1 MKSEN
6 WNKYSEV
13 KIRNTLPLDLPI
25 KTEKQWNKS
34 GYVKASEDVGHFMRP
49 NMLSTGAEDL
59 KLYLFPDEV
68 RKATKEELY
77 KIREP
82 QRIAREKYIKRQK
95 EEAEEKERYFDC
107 LTQENE
113 RLSYQNKKLMQE
125 IIKLKGIIPTKTIVI
140 DTETTGLAWYDDEIL
155 QLSII
160 DDSGN
165 ILINELFKPLN
176 HTSWYEAQS
185 VNGIS
190 PEMVADKPTI
200 QEKIIDIQEIISS
213 ASIIIGYNTEFDI
226 NFLTSTGIFVSKV
239 TKYVDV
245 MCEYAT
251 VYGKYSE
258 KYGCNK
264 WCKLIEA
271 AEHYGYKFK
280 AHDSLEDC
288 KATLHVYNKM
298 REEGFI

>member
-95 EEAEEKERYFDC
+95 EEAEEKERYFDS
-107 LTQENE
+107 LTQENGTIE
-113 RLSYQNKKLMQE
+113 EKKVLIGNKKLMQE

-176 HTSWYEAQS
+176 HT
-185 VNGIS
+185 
-190 PEMVADKPTI
+190 
-200 QEKIIDIQEIISS
+200 
-213 ASIIIGYNTEFDI
+213 
-226 NFLTSTGIFVSKV
+226 
-239 TKYVDV
+239 
-245 MCEYAT
+245 
-251 VYGKYSE
+251 
-258 KYGCNK
+258 
-264 WCKLIEA
+264 
-271 AEHYGYKFK
+271 
-280 AHDSLEDC
+280 
-288 KATLHVYNKM
+288 
-298 REEGFI
+298 

>member
-1 MKSEN
+1 M
-6 WNKYSEV
+6 
-13 KIRNTLPLDLPI
+13 
-25 KTEKQWNKS
+25 
-34 GYVKASEDVGHFMRP
+34 GEDVTRP

-95 EEAEEKERYFDC
+95 EKAEEKERYFDS
-107 LTQENE
+107 LTQENK

-140 DTETTGLAWYDDEIL
+140 DIETTGLAWYDDEIL

-245 MCEYAT
+245 MCEYAA

-258 KYGCNK
+258 KIR
-264 WCKLIEA
+264 LQQMVQ
-271 AEHYGYKFK
+271 
-280 AHDSLEDC
+280 AH
-288 KATLHVYNKM
+288 
-298 REEGFI
+298 

>member
-95 EEAEEKERYFDC
+95 EEAEEKERYFDS

-113 RLSYQNKKLMQE
+113 RLSYQNK
-125 IIKLKGIIPTKTIVI
+125 
-140 DTETTGLAWYDDEIL
+140 
-155 QLSII
+155 
-160 DDSGN
+160 
-165 ILINELFKPLN
+165 
-176 HTSWYEAQS
+176 
-185 VNGIS
+185 
-190 PEMVADKPTI
+190 
-200 QEKIIDIQEIISS
+200 
-213 ASIIIGYNTEFDI
+213 
-226 NFLTSTGIFVSKV
+226 
-239 TKYVDV
+239 
-245 MCEYAT
+245 
-251 VYGKYSE
+251 
-258 KYGCNK
+258 
-264 WCKLIEA
+264 
-271 AEHYGYKFK
+271 
-280 AHDSLEDC
+280 
-288 KATLHVYNKM
+288 
-298 REEGFI
+298 